1 MAEWKKVI
9 VSGSSADL
17 SALSLD
23 TSLPVGS
30 GGTGASTLTNGG
42 VLLGSGTGAV
52 TPLARLTAGQV
63 IIGSTT
69 GDPVNATLTGGS
81 GIAITEGDGSITI
94 AADGLGAGTV
104 TNIATAGT
112 VNGLTL
118 TGGPITT
125 TGTITLG
132 GTLSNIANTA
142 LTNSTVSYGGVSL
155 ALGGSDSTPAFDLS
169 DATDYPTSALVGT
182 ITNTQLAGSIANSK
196 LANNT
201 VNYGG
206 VSLALGGSDTTPAFN
221 LSDATAYP
229 GDSSLTTLG
238 TVTAGNV
245 SAILPAGTVSGSAQ
259 INGSS
264 ISNNSVSF
272 GGVSVSLG
280 GSDSTP
286 AFNLSDA
293 TAYPTSA
300 LVGTI
305 TNAQLAG
312 SIANGKLSS
321 STVSYGG
328 VTLSLGGVDATPAF
342 NLSDATG
349 YLTSNLSGTITNAQ
363 LAGSIA
369 NSKLSNSA
377 ITIAGTSTS
386 LGGSISL
393 ATIVGS
399 SGIISGSSL
408 SSPSQ
413 GTARLTTNGVIQ
425 NVDLGVQAT
434 DSVTFGA
441 LAITNDAIIGGDL
454 TVNGTTTSINTTNLD
469 IEDQYILLNSGSAAT
484 LDSGIVFGGSNG
496 VAQSGAATIWDA
508 SYNSNDGRLAI
519 VNNMASSATGNQTPS
534 YHIAGV
540 FEGTAVNAATAQ
552 ADHPGNI
559 RVENDEIYIYI

>member
-17 SALSLD
+17 SALTLD
-23 TSLPVGS
+23 TALSVGS
-30 GGTGASTLTNGG
+30 GGTGASTLTDGG

-52 TPLARLTAGQV
+52 TSLARLTAGQV
-63 IIGSTT
+63 VIGSTT

-81 GIAITEGDGSITI
+81 GIAITEGDGTITI

-104 TNIATAGT
+104 TQVDTSGT

-132 GTLSNIANTA
+132 GTLANIANTA

-155 ALGGSDSTPAFDLS
+155 ALGGTDATPAFDLS
-169 DATDYPTSALVGT
+169 DATNYPTSALVGT
-182 ITNTQLAGSIANSK
+182 ITNAQLAGSIANSK
-196 LANNT
+196 LANST
-201 VNYGG
+201 VSYGG
-206 VSLALGGSDTTPAFN
+206 VSLALGGTDATPAFN

-238 TVTAGNV
+238 TVTAGDI

-259 INGSS
+259 IDGST

-272 GGVSVSLG
+272 GGVSVALG
-280 GSDSTP
+280 GS
-286 AFNLSDA
+286 
-293 TAYPTSA
+293 
-300 LVGTI
+300 
-305 TNAQLAG
+305 
-312 SIANGKLSS
+312 
-321 STVSYGG
+321 
-328 VTLSLGGVDATPAF
+328 DATPAF
-342 NLSDATG
+342 DLADATG
-349 YLTSNLSGTITNAQ
+349 YLTTALSGTITNAQ

-369 NSKLSNSA
+369 NAKLSNSA

-386 LGGSISL
+386 LGGSITL
-393 ATIVGS
+393 GAITAA
-399 SGIISGSSL
+399 SGIVSGSSIA
-408 SSPSQ
+408 SPGQ
-413 GTARLTTNGVIQ
+413 GEVRLTTNGVAGST
-425 NVDLGVQAT
+425 VDLGLQET

-441 LAITNDAIIGGDL
+441 LSITNDAIIGGDL

-469 IEDQYILLNSGSAAT
+469 IEDQFILLNSGSAAI
-484 LDSGIVFGGSNG
+484 LDSGIVFGGTNG

-519 VNNMASSATGNQTPS
+519 VNNMASNATGNQTPS

-552 ADHPGNI
+552 VDHPGNI
-559 RVENDEIYIYI
+559 RIEADEIYIYI

>member
-30 GGTGASTLTNGG
+30 GGTGRSTLTAGG

-52 TPLARLTAGQV
+52 TPLARLAAGQLV
-63 IIGSTT
+63 IGSTT
-69 GDPVNATLTGGS
+69 GDPVNATLSGGS
-81 GIAITEGDGSITI
+81 GIAITEGDGTITI

-155 ALGGSDSTPAFDLS
+155 ALGGTDATPAFDLS

-196 LANNT
+196 LSNSS
-201 VNYGG
+201 VSFGG
-206 VSLALGGSDTTPAFN
+206 VSVALGAADSTPAFN

-238 TVTAGNV
+238 TVTTGDIL
-245 SAILPAGTVSGSAQ
+245 AILPAGTVSGSAQ

-264 ISNNSVSF
+264 ITNNSVSF

-280 GSDSTP
+280 GSD
-286 AFNLSDA
+286 
-293 TAYPTSA
+293 
-300 LVGTI
+300 
-305 TNAQLAG
+305 
-312 SIANGKLSS
+312 
-321 STVSYGG
+321 
-328 VTLSLGGVDATPAF
+328 ATPAF

-349 YLTSNLSGTITNAQ
+349 YLTTALSGTITNTQ
-363 LAGSIA
+363 LAGGIT
-369 NSKLSNSA
+369 NGKLSNSA

-386 LGGSISL
+386 LGGSITL
-393 ATIVGS
+393 ATIIGS
-399 SGIISGSSL
+399 SGIISGSSIA
-408 SSPSQ
+408 SPGQ
-413 GTARLTTNGVIQ
+413 GEVRLTTNGVVGST
-425 NVDLGVQAT
+425 VDLGLQQT

-441 LAITNDAIIGGDL
+441 LSITNDTIIGGDL

-469 IEDQYILLNSGSAAT
+469 IEDQYILLNSGSAST

-540 FEGTAVNAATAQ
+540 FEGTEVNAATAQ
-552 ADHPGNI
+552 VDHPGNI
-559 RVENDEIYIYI
+559 RIESDEIYIYI

>member
-182 ITNTQLAGSIANSK
+182 ITNAQLAGSIANSK

-286 AFNLSDA
+286 AFNL
-293 TAYPTSA
+293 
-300 LVGTI
+300 
-305 TNAQLAG
+305 
-312 SIANGKLSS
+312 
-321 STVSYGG
+321 
-328 VTLSLGGVDATPAF
+328 
-342 NLSDATG
+342 
-349 YLTSNLSGTITNAQ
+349 
-363 LAGSIA
+363 
-369 NSKLSNSA
+369 
-377 ITIAGTSTS
+377 
-386 LGGSISL
+386 
-393 ATIVGS
+393 
-399 SGIISGSSL
+399 
-408 SSPSQ
+408 
-413 GTARLTTNGVIQ
+413 
-425 NVDLGVQAT
+425 
-434 DSVTFGA
+434 
-441 LAITNDAIIGGDL
+441 
-454 TVNGTTTSINTTNLD
+454 
-469 IEDQYILLNSGSAAT
+469 
-484 LDSGIVFGGSNG
+484 
-496 VAQSGAATIWDA
+496 
-508 SYNSNDGRLAI
+508 
-519 VNNMASSATGNQTPS
+519 
-534 YHIAGV
+534 
-540 FEGTAVNAATAQ
+540 
-552 ADHPGNI
+552 
-559 RVENDEIYIYI
+559 

>member
-17 SALSLD
+17 SALTLD
-23 TSLPVGS
+23 TALSVGS
-30 GGTGASTLTNGG
+30 GGTGASTLTDGG

-52 TPLARLTAGQV
+52 TSLARLTAGQV
-63 IIGSTT
+63 VIGSTT

-81 GIAITEGDGSITI
+81 GIAITEGDGTITI

-104 TNIATAGT
+104 TQVDTSGT

-132 GTLSNIANTA
+132 GTLANIANTA

-155 ALGGSDSTPAFDLS
+155 ALGGTDATPAFGLS
-169 DATDYPTSALVGT
+169 DATNYPTSALVGT
-182 ITNTQLAGSIANSK
+182 ITNAQLAGSIANSK
-196 LANNT
+196 LANST
-201 VNYGG
+201 VSYGG
-206 VSLALGGSDTTPAFN
+206 VSLALGGTDATPAFN

-238 TVTAGNV
+238 TVTAGDI

-259 INGSS
+259 IDGST

-272 GGVSVSLG
+272 GGVSVALG
-280 GSDSTP
+280 GS
-286 AFNLSDA
+286 
-293 TAYPTSA
+293 
-300 LVGTI
+300 
-305 TNAQLAG
+305 
-312 SIANGKLSS
+312 
-321 STVSYGG
+321 
-328 VTLSLGGVDATPAF
+328 DATPAF
-342 NLSDATG
+342 DLADATG
-349 YLTSNLSGTITNAQ
+349 YLTTALSGTITNAQ

-369 NSKLSNSA
+369 NAKLSNSA

-386 LGGSISL
+386 LGGSITL
-393 ATIVGS
+393 GAITAA
-399 SGIISGSSL
+399 SGIVSGSSIA
-408 SSPSQ
+408 SPGQ
-413 GTARLTTNGVIQ
+413 GEVRLTTNGVAGST
-425 NVDLGVQAT
+425 VDLGLQET

-441 LAITNDAIIGGDL
+441 LSITNDAIIGGDL

-469 IEDQYILLNSGSAAT
+469 IEDQFILLNSGSAAI
-484 LDSGIVFGGSNG
+484 LDSGIVFGGTNG

-519 VNNMASSATGNQTPS
+519 VNNMASNATGNQTPS

-552 ADHPGNI
+552 VDHPGNI
-559 RVENDEIYIYI
+559 RIEADEIYIYI

>member
-17 SALSLD
+17 SALTLD
-23 TSLPVGS
+23 TALSVGS
-30 GGTGASTLTNGG
+30 GGTGASTLTDGG

-52 TPLARLTAGQV
+52 TSLARLTAGQV
-63 IIGSTT
+63 VIGSTT

-81 GIAITEGDGSITI
+81 GIAITEGDGTITI

-104 TNIATAGT
+104 TQVDTSGT

-132 GTLSNIANTA
+132 GTLANIANTA

-155 ALGGSDSTPAFDLS
+155 ALGGTDATPAFDLS
-169 DATDYPTSALVGT
+169 DATNYPTSALVGT
-182 ITNTQLAGSIANSK
+182 ITNAQLAGSIANSK
-196 LANNT
+196 LVNST
-201 VNYGG
+201 VSYGG
-206 VSLALGGSDTTPAFN
+206 VSLALGGTDATPAFN

-238 TVTAGNV
+238 TVTAGDI

-259 INGSS
+259 IDGST

-272 GGVSVSLG
+272 GGVSVALG
-280 GSDSTP
+280 GS
-286 AFNLSDA
+286 
-293 TAYPTSA
+293 
-300 LVGTI
+300 
-305 TNAQLAG
+305 
-312 SIANGKLSS
+312 
-321 STVSYGG
+321 
-328 VTLSLGGVDATPAF
+328 DATPAF
-342 NLSDATG
+342 DLADATG
-349 YLTSNLSGTITNAQ
+349 YLTTALSGTITNAQ

-369 NSKLSNSA
+369 NAKLSNSA

-386 LGGSISL
+386 LGGSITL
-393 ATIVGS
+393 GAITAA
-399 SGIISGSSL
+399 SGIVSGSSIA
-408 SSPSQ
+408 SPGQ
-413 GTARLTTNGVIQ
+413 GEVRLTTNGVAGST
-425 NVDLGVQAT
+425 VDLGLQET

-469 IEDQYILLNSGSAAT
+469 IEDQFILLNSGSAAI
-484 LDSGIVFGGSNG
+484 LDSGIVFGGTNG

-519 VNNMASSATGNQTPS
+519 VNNMASNATGNQTPS

-552 ADHPGNI
+552 VDHPGNI
-559 RVENDEIYIYI
+559 RIESDEIYIYI